1 MQTDWQTADARND
14 RDRIDRVRQEAENL
28 FRPKQAA
35 PHTEAAEVNGSS
47 AIDLHPPRQ
56 PRVFRIPP
64 VVPMAEAKSVVPTAR
79 VRAPRPRAERRAT
92 QKIPASQ
99 FGRVRALVDYGMTR
113 MQVAELYGVG
123 IDEVERILSASGS
136 TKINPSQNK

>member
-1 MQTDWQTADARND
+1 LQTDWQTADARND

-47 AIDLHPPRQ
+47 ATDLHPPRQ

-79 VRAPRPRAERRAT
+79 VRAPRQRIERRKT
-92 QKIPASQ
+92 HKIPASQ
-99 FGRVRALVDYGMTR
+99 FGRVRALAGYGMTCT
-113 MQVAELYGVG
+113 QVAELYGVG
-123 IDEVERILSASGS
+123 IDEVERILSDAGS
-136 TKINPSQNK
+136 TKINGSRNK

>member
-14 RDRIDRVRQEAENL
+14 RDRIDRARQEAENL

-47 AIDLHPPRQ
+47 PTDSHPPRQ

-92 QKIPASQ
+92 QKIPSSQ

-113 MQVAELYGVG
+113 MQVAELYRVG

-136 TKINPSQNK
+136 IKINPSRNK

>member
-14 RDRIDRVRQEAENL
+14 RDRTDRARQEAENL

-47 AIDLHPPRQ
+47 PTDLHPPRQ

-64 VVPMAEAKSVVPTAR
+64 VVPMAAARDEVPAAR
-79 VRAPRPRAERRAT
+79 VRAPRQRIERRET
-92 QKIPASQ
+92 HKIPASQ
-99 FGRVRALVDYGMTR
+99 FGRVRALVDYGMTGT
-113 MQVAELYGVG
+113 QVAELYGVAV
-123 IDEVERILSASGS
+123 DDVERILSYSASTERS
-136 TKINPSQNK
+136 ASRHK

>member
-113 MQVAELYGVG
+113 TQVAELYGVG

-136 TKINPSQNK
+136 TKINPSQNR

>member
-1 MQTDWQTADARND
+1 LQTDWQTADARND
-14 RDRIDRVRQEAENL
+14 RDRTDRARQEAENL

-47 AIDLHPPRQ
+47 PTDLHPPRQ

-113 MQVAELYGVG
+113 MQVAELYRVG

-136 TKINPSQNK
+136 IKINPSRNK

>member
-47 AIDLHPPRQ
+47 ATDLHPPRQ

-64 VVPMAEAKSVVPTAR
+64 VVPMAEAKSVVPAAR

-113 MQVAELYGVG
+113 TQVAELYGVAV
-123 IDEVERILSASGS
+123 DEVERILSYSASTAS
-136 TKINPSQNK
+136 HAARHK